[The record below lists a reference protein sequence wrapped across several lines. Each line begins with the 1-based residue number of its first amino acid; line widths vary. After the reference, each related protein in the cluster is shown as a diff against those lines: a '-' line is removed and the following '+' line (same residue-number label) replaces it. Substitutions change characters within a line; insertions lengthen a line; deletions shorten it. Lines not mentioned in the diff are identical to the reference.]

1 MYVCTYVGVR
11 SELLVI
17 VDLEEFGLVLNS
29 YAPCH

>member
-1 MYVCTYVGVR
+1 MYVRMYVGVR

-17 VDLEEFGLVLNS
+17 VDLEEFGLVLSS